1 MLVWYDNSN
10 RLDTDARILIH
21 KAMEAVEGKEVPGNN
36 ECVLYISTDGTVQ
49 GTTIK
54 ITTRSMNLLAK
65 YDGEGFVGLD
75 GERLMLEET
84 KY

>member
-65 YDGEGFVGLD
+65 YDGERFVGLD

>member
-1 MLVWYDNSN
+1 MLIWYNNSSK
-10 RLDTDARILIH
+10 LEADARSLIY
-21 KAMEAVEGKEVPGNN
+21 KAMESVEGKEVAGDN
-36 ECVLYISTDGTVQ
+36 ECVLIIQTDGTVA
-49 GTTIK
+49 GTCIK
-54 ITTRSMNLLAK
+54 IVTRSMNLLAK